1 MGITEPRLQNASTT
15 QLLQSQ
21 RDALQIITN
30 ILFNNLTTNTSFFH
44 IQSKLCIPISPY
56 ILKQWAQTSS
66 SISDEHNHIGNFS
79 LFPLTMQGSLSF
91 TK

>member
-1 MGITEPRLQNASTT
+1 
-15 QLLQSQ
+15 
-21 RDALQIITN
+21 ITN

-44 IQSKLCIPISPY
+44 IQSKLCIPNSPY

-79 LFPLTMQGSLSF
+79 YSPSYNARLTSF